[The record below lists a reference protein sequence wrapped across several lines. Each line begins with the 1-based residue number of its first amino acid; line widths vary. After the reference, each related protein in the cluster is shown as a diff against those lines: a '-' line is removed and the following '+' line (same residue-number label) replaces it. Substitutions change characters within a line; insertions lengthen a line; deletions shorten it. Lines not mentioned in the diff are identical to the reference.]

1 MVGPFR
7 VRNLRRTVSTEMIF
21 LGGCATKTIQAQN
34 TTFPV
39 PGSIWVGA
47 GEGDSRILSMQELS
61 SDLPEKTD
69 NTLLDSPAFYDQ
81 TSHTL
86 FSLPLQALGFVFPDK
101 PH

>member
-1 MVGPFR
+1 MCNKNNSGTKYDFSHPR
-7 VRNLRRTVSTEMIF
+7 KH
-21 LGGCATKTIQAQN
+21 LGG
-34 TTFPV
+34 
-39 PGSIWVGA
+39 GG
-47 GEGDSRILSMQELS
+47 GGGDSRILSMQELS

-69 NTLLDSPAFYDQ
+69 NTLLDSPAFYEQ